1 MSIAA
6 FVTLATTYP
15 TTAPLPS
22 APAATQ
28 PYSPTAVDWSGLGL
42 VTPMAL
48 GALALAAWT
57 GVFRRRNIL
66 GPPRVAP
73 GESLGTLLFATL
85 FAFAIWITLP
95 AWYLHRTGTPTT
107 IPANP
112 PTIEVTPGLL
122 RASVLASGFA
132 LVVMLAINAVLR
144 PHGLKLLGLHRS
156 QFLRGLL
163 SGILGAVILIGL
175 VFFASALT
183 EILWQALHYEHPREH
198 ELLRVLKDARDN
210 RGVSFLVLFSAW
222 VIAPLFEEVFFRGHI
237 QTLIVYGLY
246 YVTHREAA
254 LAGGFNPIAPAG
266 PPSEHRLPL
275 DYATPRDLSRTQYLP
290 SPGIRWLGILITS
303 ALFAAVHAGWMAP
316 PIFLLSVCVGY
327 AYERTA
333 SLWTPII
340 MHAGFNVTST
350 LIFLKFGVP

>member
-1 MSIAA
+1 M
-6 FVTLATTYP
+6 
-15 TTAPLPS
+15 
-22 APAATQ
+22 
-28 PYSPTAVDWSGLGL
+28 AVDWSGLGL

-57 GVFRRRNIL
+57 GVFRRRSVL

-73 GESLGTLLFATL
+73 LESLGTLLFATL

-95 AWYLHRTGTPTT
+95 AWYLHRTGNPTT
-107 IPANP
+107 APTNP
-112 PTIEVTPGLL
+112 PSIEVTPGLL

-132 LVVMLAINAVLR
+132 LAVMLAVNAFLR
-144 PHGLKLLGLHRS
+144 PGGLKLLGLHRS
-156 QFLRGLL
+156 QFLRGLVT
-163 SGILGAVILIGL
+163 GVLGAVILVGL

-183 EILWQALHYEHPREH
+183 EILWQALRYEHPREH
-198 ELLRVLKDARDN
+198 ELLRVLKDARED
-210 RGVSFLVLFSAW
+210 RGVSLLVLFSAW
-222 VIAPLFEEVFFRGHI
+222 VAAPLFEEVFFRGHV

-254 LAGGFNPIAPAG
+254 LAGGFNPIAPSPPAILEYETAG
-266 PPSEHRLPL
+266 TRP
-275 DYATPRDLSRTQYLP
+275 QNLP
-290 SPGIRWLGILITS
+290 SAGTRWLGILLTS

-327 AYERTA
+327 AYERTG

-350 LIFLKFGVP
+350 LIFLKFGAP